1 MAIVKSKGNL
11 RMEITDTQGQQV
23 IVTDGAKMYGG
34 LEEKFSPVGMMT
46 ASLAACAMTS
56 MALGTAKMQQPF
68 EGAYAEV
75 SQEPEPEIIRIRKIN
90 VIFHLPQA
98 IAVEMRPM
106 LEKMAHEM
114 CMVGGSLHPD
124 VEKNFTFLY
133 DL

>member
-1 MAIVKSKGNL
+1 
-11 RMEITDTQGQQV
+11 
-23 IVTDGAKMYGG
+23 
-34 LEEKFSPVGMMT
+34 
-46 ASLAACAMTS
+46 
-56 MALGTAKMQQPF
+56 MALGAAKMQQPF
-68 EGAYAEV
+68 EGVYAEV
-75 SQEPEPEIIRIRKIN
+75 SQEAEIIRIRKIN